1 MAHHNFISMD
11 NIMNIYMQIYFQVI
25 THFTFLFFFFFF
37 FYLQVVDKFCLI
49 DVLSFVK
56 IILQQLLKNDCTTPA
71 TKCQKQLTKGNPQRV
86 IVRTSNCT
94 YETSSIESSV
104 VPMKLISM
112 PKWSSHTKTTCST
125 SGTNEL
131 RRAQIDIDY
140 L

>member
-37 FYLQVVDKFCLI
+37 FNLQVVDKFCLI

-71 TKCQKQLTKGNPQRV
+71 TKCQKQLTKGNP
-86 IVRTSNCT
+86 
-94 YETSSIESSV
+94 
-104 VPMKLISM
+104 
-112 PKWSSHTKTTCST
+112 
-125 SGTNEL
+125 
-131 RRAQIDIDY
+131 
-140 L
+140 